1 MSELSISGRDVNCL
15 LDGGFA
21 TVQALLPAYSG
32 TNGTSENGAESG
44 QKKERDSKRVQKN
57 RDKGLFKTIINQ
69 PVHKQYYAYLRD
81 DDSAQSGRA
90 HGYKEL
96 SPERI
101 KRQQVKKVSG

>member
-1 MSELSISGRDVNCL
+1 MSELSLSGHDMNRL

-21 TVQALLPAYSG
+21 TVQSLLPAYSG

-44 QKKERDSKRVQKN
+44 QKKERDSERVQKN
-57 RDKGLFKTIINQ
+57 RDKGLFKTVVNQ
-69 PVHKQYYAYLRD
+69 PAHKQYYAYLGD
-81 DDSAQSGRA
+81 DNSAQSGWA
-90 HGYKEL
+90 HGHKEL